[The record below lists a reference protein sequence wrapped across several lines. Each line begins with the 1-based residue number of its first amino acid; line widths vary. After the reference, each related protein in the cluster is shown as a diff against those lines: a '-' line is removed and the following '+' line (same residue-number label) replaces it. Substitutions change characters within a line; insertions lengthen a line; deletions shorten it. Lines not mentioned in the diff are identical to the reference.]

1 MLERFF
7 LSFSFFFLLCV
18 AEKSYREVR
27 SRTTWAWFSPPSCS
41 LIVAL
46 LRLTLRWSYPLF
58 LQLHLSLL
66 FLGGRVGP
74 EMFYGRKNESIL
86 ITLKFNL
93 LFPSPYERWTL
104 WVDLVS
110 RISFRETL
118 EISFE
123 LGYLWGLY
131 ELFCHIYNL
140 NLDPAII
147 ILFFVLFQR
156 CLYAKLF
163 GWLTSSRKSRRA
175 GLPHFRLHKVRNI
188 KTWLSLRSLL
198 KVIVNKG
205 FFPEYTYKK
214 KC

>member
-27 SRTTWAWFSPPSCS
+27 SHTTWAWFSLPSCS
-41 LIVAL
+41 LIVAPL
-46 LRLTLRWSYPLF
+46 CLTIRWSYPTF

-66 FLGGRVGP
+66 FFWGGGGGGLKCFMT
-74 EMFYGRKNESIL
+74 EKNESIL

-104 WVDLVS
+104 WVDLVP

-123 LGYLWGLY
+123 LAYLWGLY
-131 ELFCHIYNL
+131 ELF
-140 NLDPAII
+140 
-147 ILFFVLFQR
+147 VS
-156 CLYAKLF
+156 CLYSKSWPCDHHFSVACMPSCLA
-163 GWLTSSRKSRRA
+163 GWPRQESRAVLVCHTFVS
-175 GLPHFRLHKVRNI
+175 I
-188 KTWLSLRSLL
+188 KCE
-198 KVIVNKG
+198 I
-205 FFPEYTYKK
+205 
-214 KC
+214 

>member
-1 MLERFF
+1 MLLLSSACWRDSSWVSRFSSCCALQKNLTERW
-7 LSFSFFFLLCV
+7 
-18 AEKSYREVR
+18 EVVQHELD
-27 SRTTWAWFSPPSCS
+27 SPPSCS
-41 LIVAL
+41 LIVAS

-66 FLGGRVGP
+66 FLGGRVGGGEGA

-131 ELFCHIYNL
+131 EFFLSYF
-140 NLDPAII
+140 II
-147 ILFFVLFQR
+147 
-156 CLYAKLF
+156 
-163 GWLTSSRKSRRA
+163 
-175 GLPHFRLHKVRNI
+175 
-188 KTWLSLRSLL
+188 
-198 KVIVNKG
+198 
-205 FFPEYTYKK
+205 
-214 KC
+214 

>member
-27 SRTTWAWFSPPSCS
+27 SHTTWAWFSLPSCS
-41 LIVAL
+41 LIVAP
-46 LRLTLRWSYPLF
+46 LRLTIRWSYPTF

-66 FLGGRVGP
+66 FFWGGGGGGLKCFMT
-74 EMFYGRKNESIL
+74 EKNESIL

-104 WVDLVS
+104 WVDLVP

-123 LGYLWGLY
+123 LAYLWGLY
-131 ELFCHIYNL
+131 ELFL
-140 NLDPAII
+140 S
-147 ILFFVLFQR
+147 
-156 CLYAKLF
+156 CLYSKSWPCDHQLIFHFISALPVCQVV
-163 GWLTSSRKSRRA
+163 WLVDLVKKVAPCWSATLSS
-175 GLPHFRLHKVRNI
+175 P
-188 KTWLSLRSLL
+188 
-198 KVIVNKG
+198 
-205 FFPEYTYKK
+205 
-214 KC
+214 